1 MRGRIFYSIC
11 FGFIIGIFFSSFSKF
26 GFSIFSLTIVL
37 SFSLLL
43 SQIFTK
49 NKAIITLIAV
59 FIISFGLGTLRY
71 SVADISRGEAVFEF
85 LEQKITAVG
94 EVIDEPRL
102 TQQNQQIILQPD
114 KINGQNVAENDKII
128 VSTASYPVVNY
139 GDKISVTGVLKKP
152 ENFKNNNRTF
162 DYVNYLSKDDI
173 FYQIS
178 FANVKVVSSDNGSYL
193 ISTLLK
199 IKNSFLNSISRV
211 LPDPESSYLGG
222 VLLGAKSSL
231 PKDWQEYFRLAGVS
245 HLVALSGYNISIVA
259 EYIVLM
265 FSFLSQRLAL
275 SFGGFGIVL
284 FVLMTG
290 ASPTAIRAG
299 IMACLVIWAKFIGRQ
314 YNIHRAIIV
323 AAVLLLLFSPKALV
337 YDFSFQLSFLAT
349 LGIVYLS
356 PIVKDKLKFIT
367 ERFSCR
373 EILATTISAQ
383 LTVLPLILYQTGW
396 FSFVSLFANFMI
408 LPFVPLT
415 MLFGFLTGLA
425 GFAGPIIAGPLAWIT
440 YLLLHYQLWVTKFW
454 ATKSWAGTQID
465 LIGPVTLFILYL
477 ILFIWIFRNYRKH
490 RLQSNDKI

>member
-323 AAVLLLLFSPKALV
+323 AAVL
-337 YDFSFQLSFLAT
+337 
-349 LGIVYLS
+349 
-356 PIVKDKLKFIT
+356 
-367 ERFSCR
+367 
-373 EILATTISAQ
+373 
-383 LTVLPLILYQTGW
+383 
-396 FSFVSLFANFMI
+396 
-408 LPFVPLT
+408 
-415 MLFGFLTGLA
+415 
-425 GFAGPIIAGPLAWIT
+425 
-440 YLLLHYQLWVTKFW
+440 
-454 ATKSWAGTQID
+454 
-465 LIGPVTLFILYL
+465 
-477 ILFIWIFRNYRKH
+477 
-490 RLQSNDKI
+490 